1 MEELNH
7 FRNEISEM
15 VELERGLLRETLERE
30 SASIRRQVLD
40 AYANNKSEILSMLKV
55 EIQKRLQNARDKVH
69 VMTDALKRDMDN
81 LKEDLGQAQVSTLE
95 FCYNDSH
102 KYNGCWWISNIL
114 HISECMCLE
123 VFTGSQEKSSWI
135 VVVLAC
141 LNSIVHAGYSTL
153 HFINK

>member
-55 EIQKRLQNARDKVH
+55 EIQKRLQNARDKVF

-95 FCYNDSH
+95 FCYNNSH
-102 KYNGCWWISNIL
+102 KCNGCWSLSDIL
-114 HISECMCLE
+114 HISECMCL
-123 VFTGSQEKSSWI
+123 
-135 VVVLAC
+135 
-141 LNSIVHAGYSTL
+141 
-153 HFINK
+153 

>member
-55 EIQKRLQNARDKVH
+55 EIQKRLQNARDKVF

-95 FCYNDSH
+95 FCYNNSH
-102 KYNGCWWISNIL
+102 KYNGCWSLPNIL

-123 VFTGSQEKSSWI
+123 VFTGSQEKSSSF
-135 VVVLAC
+135 VVVLEC

>member
-1 MEELNH
+1 MEELEH

-55 EIQKRLQNARDKVH
+55 EIQKRLQNARDNVF

-95 FCYNDSH
+95 FSIITLTSIMVAGHYLIFFTSH
-102 KYNGCWWISNIL
+102 KSCVWQS
-114 HISECMCLE
+114 
-123 VFTGSQEKSSWI
+123 F
-135 VVVLAC
+135 LAAR
-141 LNSIVHAGYSTL
+141 NSRAGLFMVHAGYTTL
-153 HFINK
+153 

>member
-1 MEELNH
+1 MLMEELNH

-55 EIQKRLQNARDKVH
+55 EIQKRLQNARDKVY

-81 LKEDLGQAQVSTLE
+81 LKEDLGQAQVSTFE
-95 FCYNDSH
+95 FCYNNSY
-102 KYNGCWWISNIL
+102 KYIGC
-114 HISECMCLE
+114 
-123 VFTGSQEKSSWI
+123 
-135 VVVLAC
+135 
-141 LNSIVHAGYSTL
+141 
-153 HFINK
+153 